1 MGTSALFGAYERSL
15 VPDKAE
21 TDAAVARAVDCVVA
35 LNSAFYNSG
44 DAVDRMT
51 LIGSVV
57 KSTSI
62 KPISDVDVVFHMPVG
77 TYARYDD
84 YSGNGQSA
92 LLQEVRSVL
101 TKRYPSTTIKGDG
114 PVVQVGFTSGAS
126 VEVVPAVLH
135 KNTDI
140 LHVECEV
147 PVTRSGGAWEA
158 ANYGAQYDQFNALNK
173 RRSGQLSRLLRY
185 MKGWRRTQFAQIK
198 SLVLELMAIDFFQSW
213 DVALTK
219 TTALYDDW
227 LVRDFLAY
235 MVANQNTVYSMA
247 GTGKRIETGYGWRQD
262 AAKSTRDAQTACQHP
277 EDSSSYLASWRKVLG
292 DGFGR

>member
-1 MGTSALFGAYERSL
+1 MGASDLFRAYERSL
-15 VPDKAE
+15 APDKAQ

-35 LNSAFYNSG
+35 LNSAFYTSG
-44 DAVDRMT
+44 DAVDRIT

-57 KSTSI
+57 KGTSI
-62 KPISDVDVVFHMPVG
+62 KPISDVDVVFLMPVG

-101 TKRYPSTTIKGDG
+101 SKRYPLTTIKGDG
-114 PVVQVGFTSGAS
+114 PVVQVGFASGAS

-135 KNTDI
+135 KNSDI

-158 ANYGAQYDQFNALNK
+158 ASYGAQYDQFNNLNK
-173 RRSGQLSRLLRY
+173 RRSGQLSRLMRY

-219 TTALYDDW
+219 TTAVYDDW
-227 LVRDFLAY
+227 LVRDFLVY
-235 MVANQNTVYSMA
+235 MVAHQNTVYSMA
-247 GTGKRIETGYGWRQD
+247 GTSKRIETGYGWRQD
-262 AAKSTRDAQTACQHP
+262 ATRSSSDAQNACRQP
-277 EDSSSYLASWRKVLG
+277 EASFSYLSSWRKVLG